1 MKQAVE
7 FEECLKDSPRFR
19 YQIDQNE
26 QDINVLEGAL
36 EKLIKL
42 CNGMVETG
50 KQFDSSTSALVGGI
64 DSLTK
69 YFVGDELVS
78 STLNKF
84 SHALTELQS
93 FLVILLEQAQT
104 SIASTLRTFIKEE
117 VKKVKET
124 KKLFDR
130 VSDELD
136 NALTRNAQLPHHC
149 KASEAEEVK
158 NTVTAN
164 QSCFNHTALDYA
176 FQINIL
182 QSRRRI
188 DVLDTILKFMHAQ
201 STYFHQGYD
210 LMNDLD
216 AYMKRVSNQLEEV
229 SVQYTVDKK
238 EMEERHTLVQ
248 KMEECGCIGRR
259 NLNDPSG
266 LVMEGYLFKKSSNAF
281 RSWHRR
287 YFTVQNNQLMY
298 QKRLKDDQTVL
309 VEDLRLCKVRLAE
322 ETVDRRFM
330 FEVVSPTKSWYLQA
344 DSDAL
349 QVEWMEAM
357 QASINKAFNSSTSI
371 QSNSDKSDLQGSG
384 STINS
389 MDSLNS
395 VSAPTRSNLE
405 VIRAVSGN
413 DKCADC
419 GSLDPTWASTNMGIV
434 LCIECSGIHRSLGVH
449 VSKVRSLT
457 LDAWEPEQ
465 VKLMTEL
472 GNELVNGILE
482 AKVNSHT
489 KKPTPQSSR
498 GERETWI
505 KLKYVQHKFVSL
517 ETFLKNCQTLDKGI
531 IRNLA
536 RMKVHHEERGTHLA
550 VGRTDS
556 KKSKL
561 FKRKLAIKSKS
572 KMDNRKSAP
581 AEILSV
587 DVTSEDYQKLECV
600 ASDLLNDE
608 TASSDSHDED
618 RPGTSAPSTS
628 CQDSE
633 RPRAASTG
641 AALCSDKDRDRRNS
655 VASTISED
663 GLTQDTTNCE
673 SVQNNDD
680 GDMDKRL
687 KEDKEKAI
695 AVLKRVHPSRLLFKA
710 AEWKSLPLMAASLA
724 EGAKVNWVNEEDER
738 KTALHQSVLGGSLPA
753 CEFLL
758 QNGAKINQKDKR
770 GRGALHHAA
779 LLGQTGPILLFLK
792 RGGNQHDVDENGED
806 PLTIALK
813 QTNADIVTLL
823 RLARLNE
830 EMREDNEIAQGD
842 VTFTDVFRDFSNMAS
857 REPDRLKR
865 KFDSNGPNRQTQL

>member
-1 MKQAVE
+1 
-7 FEECLKDSPRFR
+7 
-19 YQIDQNE
+19 
-26 QDINVLEGAL
+26 
-36 EKLIKL
+36 
-42 CNGMVETG
+42 MVETG
-50 KQFDSSTSALVGGI
+50 KQFNLSTSALVSGI
-64 DSLTK
+64 DNLTK
-69 YFVGDELVS
+69 YFAGDELVS
-78 STLNKF
+78 FTLDKF
-84 SHALTELQS
+84 SCALTELQS
-93 FLVILLEQAQT
+93 FLSILLEQAQK
-104 SIASTLRTFIKEE
+104 SISSTLRTFIKEE
-117 VKKVKET
+117 VKKVKDA
-124 KKLFDR
+124 KKLFDK
-130 VSDELD
+130 VSDDLD

-149 KASEAEEVK
+149 KASEVEEDHTEYFVVNLIFFLFYLFFLISTKQVK
-158 NTVTAN
+158 NAVKAN
-164 QSCFNHTALDYA
+164 QTCFNHTALDYA

-216 AYMKRVSNQLEEV
+216 AYMKRVSNQVEEV
-229 SVQYTVDKK
+229 SVQFTMDKK

-248 KMEECGCIGRR
+248 KMVDLKNFALSLE
-259 NLNDPSG
+259 PG

-281 RSWHRR
+281 RSWHSQG
-287 YFTVQNNQLMY
+287 FNDDMQFMY
-298 QKRLKDDQTVL
+298 HLHSILQDDQTVL

-322 ETVDRRFM
+322 ETVERRFM

-344 DSDAL
+344 DSEAL

-357 QASINKAFNSSTSI
+357 QASIDKAFNSSTSI
-371 QSNSDKSDLQGSG
+371 QSNNDKSDLQGPG
-384 STINS
+384 SMSNS
-389 MDSLNS
+389 MDSLNK
-395 VSAPTRSNLE
+395 VSGPSRSNLD

-419 GSLDPTWASTNMGIV
+419 SSTGEHSTTI
-434 LCIECSGIHRSLGVH
+434 CGRGLGVH

-536 RMKVHHEERGTHLA
+536 RMKVHHEERGTNLA
-550 VGRTDS
+550 VERTDS

-561 FKRKLAIKSKS
+561 FKRKLAVKSKS

-581 AEILSV
+581 AEILSA
-587 DVTSEDYQKLECV
+587 DVASGDSEKLEHV
-600 ASDLLNDE
+600 ASSFLSDE

-633 RPRAASTG
+633 RRRAASIR
-641 AALCSDKDRDRRNS
+641 AAMSSDKGRDRGVS
-655 VASTISED
+655 FDSTISED
-663 GLTQDTTNCE
+663 GLTHEATICE
-673 SVQNNDD
+673 RVQNNGD
-680 GDMDKRL
+680 GDLEKRL

-792 RGGNQHDVDENGED
+792 
-806 PLTIALK
+806 
-813 QTNADIVTLL
+813 
-823 RLARLNE
+823 
-830 EMREDNEIAQGD
+830 
-842 VTFTDVFRDFSNMAS
+842 
-857 REPDRLKR
+857 
-865 KFDSNGPNRQTQL
+865 

>member
-1 MKQAVE
+1 
-7 FEECLKDSPRFR
+7 
-19 YQIDQNE
+19 
-26 QDINVLEGAL
+26 
-36 EKLIKL
+36 
-42 CNGMVETG
+42 MVETG
-50 KQFDSSTSALVGGI
+50 KQFNLSTSALVSGI
-64 DSLTK
+64 DNLTK
-69 YFVGDELVS
+69 YFAGDELVS
-78 STLNKF
+78 FTLDKF
-84 SHALTELQS
+84 SCALTELQS
-93 FLVILLEQAQT
+93 FLSILLEQAQK
-104 SIASTLRTFIKEE
+104 SISSTLRTFIKEE
-117 VKKVKET
+117 VKKVKDA
-124 KKLFDR
+124 KKLFDK
-130 VSDELD
+130 VSDDLD

-149 KASEAEEVK
+149 KASEVEEVK
-158 NTVTAN
+158 NAVKAN
-164 QSCFNHTALDYA
+164 QTCFNHTALDYA

-216 AYMKRVSNQLEEV
+216 AYMKRVSNQVEEV
-229 SVQYTVDKK
+229 SVQFTMDKK

-248 KMEECGCIGRR
+248 KMEESGCIGRR
-259 NLNDPSG
+259 NLNDASG

-322 ETVDRRFM
+322 ETVERRFM

-344 DSDAL
+344 DSEAL

-357 QASINKAFNSSTSI
+357 QASIDKAFNSSTSI
-371 QSNSDKSDLQGSG
+371 QSNNDKSDLQGPG
-384 STINS
+384 SMSNS
-389 MDSLNS
+389 MDSLNK
-395 VSAPTRSNLE
+395 VSGPSRSNLD

-419 GSLDPTWASTNMGIV
+419 SSTDPTWASTNMGIV

-536 RMKVHHEERGTHLA
+536 RMKVHHEERGTNLA
-550 VGRTDS
+550 VERTDS

-561 FKRKLAIKSKS
+561 FKRKLAVKSKS

-581 AEILSV
+581 AEILSA
-587 DVTSEDYQKLECV
+587 DVASEDSEKLEHV
-600 ASDLLNDE
+600 ASSFLSDE

-633 RPRAASTG
+633 RRRAASIG
-641 AALCSDKDRDRRNS
+641 AAMSSDKGRDRGVS
-655 VASTISED
+655 FDSTISED
-663 GLTQDTTNCE
+663 GLTHEATICE
-673 SVQNNDD
+673 RVQNNGD
-680 GDMDKRL
+680 GDLEKRL

-842 VTFTDVFRDFSNMAS
+842 VTFNDVFRDFSNMAS
-857 REPDRLKR
+857 RDPDRLKR
-865 KFDSNGPNRQTQL
+865 NFDSSGPSRQTQL

>member
-19 YQIDQNE
+19 LQIDQNE
-26 QDINVLEGAL
+26 HDINVLEGAL

-42 CNGMVETG
+42 CNGMVESG
-50 KQFDSSTSALVGGI
+50 KQFNSSTNDLVGGI

-69 YFVGDELVS
+69 YFIGDELVS
-78 STLNKF
+78 STLKKF
-84 SHALTELQS
+84 SGALTELKS
-93 FLVILLEQAQT
+93 YLKTLLDQAQI
-104 SIASTLRTFIKEE
+104 SISSTLQTFIKQE

-124 KKLFDR
+124 KKLFDK
-130 VSDELD
+130 VSDDLD
-136 NALTRNAQLPHHC
+136 NSLTRNAQLQRHC
-149 KASEAEEVK
+149 KPSEAEEAK
-158 NTVTAN
+158 NIVTAMH
-164 QSCFNHTALDYA
+164 SCFNHTALDYA

-188 DVLDTILKFMHAQ
+188 DILDTILKFMHAQ

-216 AYMKRVSNQLEEV
+216 QYMKNVSSELEKV
-229 SVQYTVDKK
+229 SAQFTVDKK

-248 KMEECGCIGRR
+248 KKEESGSLGRR
-259 NLNDPSG
+259 KLDDPSG
-266 LVMEGYLFKKSSNAF
+266 LVMEGYLFKRSSNAF

-309 VEDLRLCKVRLAE
+309 AEDLRLCKIRLSE
-322 ETVDRRFM
+322 EVVERRFI

-344 DSDAL
+344 DNDSL
-349 QVEWMEAM
+349 RVEWMEAM
-357 QASINKAFNSSTSI
+357 QASIDKAFNSTTTGETDSSE
-371 QSNSDKSDLQGSG
+371 SDSLGSG
-384 STINS
+384 KSKSKS
-389 MDSLNS
+389 MDSLDKIS
-395 VSAPTRSNLE
+395 GSPASTLE
-405 VIRAVSGN
+405 VIRAVAGN

-419 GSLDPTWASTNMGIV
+419 GSLDPTWASTNWGIV

-449 VSKVRSLT
+449 VSKVRSLI

-465 VKLMTEL
+465 VKLMTAL
-472 GNELVNGILE
+472 GNNLVNGILE
-482 AKVNSHT
+482 AKASM
-489 KKPTPQSSR
+489 KKPTSQSNRS
-498 GERETWI
+498 ERETWI
-505 KLKYVQHKFVSL
+505 KLKYSQHKFVSL
-517 ETFLKNCQTLDKGI
+517 EIFLRNCQNLDKGI
-531 IRNLA
+531 IKNLA
-536 RMKVHHEERGTHLA
+536 RMKVYHEEKDSGQA
-550 VGRTDS
+550 VVKTDS
-556 KKSKL
+556 KRSKL
-561 FKRKLAIKSKS
+561 FKRKLVIKGNKSKLD
-572 KMDNRKSAP
+572 KRKSAP
-581 AEILSV
+581 AEILSA
-587 DVTSEDYQKLECV
+587 DLTSKEYEQLENL
-600 ASDLLNDE
+600 ASNSFHNDE

-618 RPGTSAPSTS
+618 RPGSAPQASS
-628 CQDSE
+628 PNGSD
-633 RPRAASTG
+633 RPRAASASAT
-641 AALCSDKDRDRRNS
+641 AASSSDESRDRGDSLDLTLNEDS
-655 VASTISED
+655 ATGDIANNVSTD
-663 GLTQDTTNCE
+663 VVD
-673 SVQNNDD
+673 
-680 GDMDKRL
+680 
-687 KEDKEKAI
+687 EDKSLQEDREKAI

-724 EGAKVNWVNEEDER
+724 QGAKVNWVNEDDEH

-792 RGGNQHDVDENGED
+792 RGGNQHAVDENGED

-830 EMREDNEIAQGD
+830 EMREDNEVIQGD
-842 VTFTDVFRDFSNMAS
+842 VTFTDVFKDFSNMAS
-857 REPDRLKR
+857 RDPDRLR
-865 KFDSNGPNRQTQL
+865 RNFDSNDPDRQTKL